1 MYVSRLLR
9 PLHIRSQTQTQL
21 LSCGFD
27 SLVGTALH
35 RKSRGFESRSEPEIF
50 SGHFS
55 SSAMAAFASFW
66 GLLNVFV
73 KGTWQ

>member
-1 MYVSRLLR
+1 MKDANAAMTR
-9 PLHIRSQTQTQL
+9 L

-55 SSAMAAFASFW
+55 SSAMAAFVS
-66 GLLNVFV
+66 
-73 KGTWQ
+73 QCHHIYIY